1 MQGDKG
7 KVGKSIGSAAA
18 PIPMN
23 TPSLRRENKGRDVS
37 VSLVPAGSAAGV
49 WGGASSEPKNDGYQA
64 VAGTALP
71 NNNVLGK
78 SSGAPWNSGKA
89 ADSGLGACVLF
100 SIQII
105 IIIFPMEYI
114 LCRMF
119 DMFYSGVIYFILIA
133 AVIFRMVLSYFI
145 LFLGDIISV
154 L

>member
-105 IIIFPMEYI
+105 IIIFAIES
-114 LCRMF
+114 F
-119 DMFYSGVIYFILIA
+119 
-133 AVIFRMVLSYFI
+133 
-145 LFLGDIISV
+145 
-154 L
+154 

>member
-89 ADSGLGACVLF
+89 ADSGLGACYF
-100 SIQII
+100 II
-105 IIIFPMEYI
+105 IKLLSFSFSWNP
-114 LCRMF
+114 
-119 DMFYSGVIYFILIA
+119 FYVGHWKYLE
-133 AVIFRMVLSYFI
+133 
-145 LFLGDIISV
+145 
-154 L
+154 